1 MQLLQH
7 LQFSFKQVKHKQGM
21 LTYDDLLLRLHEA
34 LTSETGSKLASQIS
48 KRFPVALIDEFQ
60 DTDPIQY
67 EIFDSIYH

>member
-1 MQLLQH
+1 
-7 LQFSFKQVKHKQGM
+7 M